1 MADNPEI
8 KTLIGSLQQLY
19 SRMVQTFVDR
29 RSRKLSKGVGGDAG
43 RGIQTLLSE
52 RLDKLAAASDGSAGG
67 GGGDKPHLTVG
78 GISGMEAPS
87 RHQGVAGGALSPE
100 TASHFHER
108 GADDLVHSSVGEQ
121 IKARA
126 LEHVNK
132 SLLLARQGDRANA
145 RLHADITNGAV
156 KEAARFMDAE
166 EYKEFVDLVKARLEE
181 FGND

>member
-19 SRMVQTFVDR
+19 SRMVQTFVHR
-29 RSRKLSKGVGGDAG
+29 RSSKLSKGGGGDAG
-43 RGIQTLLSE
+43 WDIQALLSE
-52 RLDKLAAASDGSAGG
+52 RLEKLGTAADGSAGAG
-67 GGGDKPHLTVG
+67 DGDKPHLTVG
-78 GISGMEAPS
+78 GSSGMAAPS

-108 GADDLVHSSVGEQ
+108 GADDLIHSSVGEQ

-132 SLLLARQGDRANA
+132 ALLLARQGDKANS
-145 RLHADITNGAV
+145 RLHADLTNSAV
-156 KEAARFMDAE
+156 KEAARFMDRE